1 MGATRSVHSGSCNL
15 KWICVSD
22 ACQLISVSDSYL
34 LKGPKQQK
42 RDTIN
47 SIRGHGSKATQVM
60 NSDLIG
66 GPPVPRTVYIYC
78 AAPNLHH
85 KAKAAVGNM
94 YRLTFN

>member
-66 GPPVPRTVYIYC
+66 GHRCLELYTFTV
-78 AAPNLHH
+78 LHLICII
-85 KAKAAVGNM
+85 KLKLRWG
-94 YRLTFN
+94 TCID